1 VRLKFWKVWLD
12 LYNGKEDNSNDVST
26 AEMSRQCRMQFGTS
40 LNPGKPLREN
50 PAIVRD
56 RNDSLRLEMP
66 SDHPSLI
73 QHSQ

>member
-1 VRLKFWKVWLD
+1 MYF
-12 LYNGKEDNSNDVST
+12 ST
-26 AEMSRQCRMQFGTS
+26 AMISSTEGFSDPFFDRMEFGTS

-56 RNDSLRLEMP
+56 RNGSLRLEMP
-66 SDHPSLI
+66 RDHPSLV